1 MVKAYFW
8 AYLSGIPKEA
18 GTPPNAAID
27 SSIPEPFGEWI
38 GLQEN
43 NKEKLLAEHF

>member
-8 AYLSGIPKEA
+8 AYPSGIPKGA

-27 SSIPEPFGEWI
+27 SSIPEPFGEGI
-38 GLQEN
+38 GFQED
-43 NKEKLLAEHF
+43 NKEKPLAEHF